1 MAASSICR
9 DLCHSSV
16 GSSLVGMSIAASNA
30 MVEIR
35 SAVRAHLNDCLPGD
49 VVIVACSGGA
59 DSLALAYAL
68 AKEAEKLALQVIGV
82 SIDHQLQSE
91 SGEQA
96 RKVERQLESMGI
108 PTEIIQVSVEVT
120 DGMEAS
126 ARRVRYQA
134 LDAAAQSLNA
144 VKIFLGHTRDDQ
156 AETVLLGLARGSGTR
171 SLSGMAPIMGKYV
184 RPLLGITRQVTEAAC
199 AEVRLLPWEDPH
211 NLDRQYLRVRV
222 RLDALPA
229 LERSMG
235 PGVAAALARS
245 AGLLRD
251 DADALDGWAAREF
264 SQLDPQAM
272 EVAVLADLPRAVRT
286 RLIRS
291 AIYACGAPAG
301 SVKADHVAAVES
313 LVTAWHGQGE
323 VSLPGGVKA
332 GRISG
337 RLSLLPPTK

>member
-1 MAASSICR
+1 
-9 DLCHSSV
+9 
-16 GSSLVGMSIAASNA
+16 MSNAPGNA

-35 SAVRAHLNDCLPGD
+35 SAVRTHLVDCLPGD

-68 AKEAEKLALQVIGV
+68 SKEAEKMAVQVIGV
-82 SIDHQLQSE
+82 TIDHQLQRDSAI
-91 SGEQA
+91 QA
-96 RKVERQLESMGI
+96 RSVEGQLAAMGI

-134 LDAAAQSLNA
+134 LDEAAQALNA

-184 RPLLGITRQVTEAAC
+184 RPLLGITRQATIAAC
-199 AEVRLLPWEDPH
+199 IEAHLTPWEDPH
-211 NLDRQYLRVRV
+211 NSDRQYLRVRV
-222 RLDALPA
+222 RLDALPV
-229 LERSMG
+229 LERSIG

-251 DADALDGWAAREF
+251 DADALDGWASREF
-264 SQLDPQAM
+264 SRVDPHDM
-272 EVAVLADLPRAVRT
+272 EISVLAGLPRAVRT
-286 RLIRS
+286 RLIRL
-291 AIYACGAPAG
+291 AIYACGAPPG
-301 SVKADHVAAVES
+301 SINAEHVAAVES
-313 LVTAWHGQGE
+313 LVTSWHGQGE
-323 VSLPGGVKA
+323 VSLPAGVKA

-337 RLSLLPPTK
+337 RLSLLPPTT